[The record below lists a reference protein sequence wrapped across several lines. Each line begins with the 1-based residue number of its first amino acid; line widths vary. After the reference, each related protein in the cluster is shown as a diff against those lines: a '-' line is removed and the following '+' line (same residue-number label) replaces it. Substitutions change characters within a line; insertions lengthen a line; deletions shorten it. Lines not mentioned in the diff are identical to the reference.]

1 MFCLPLT
8 RRVEHSPRLDREK
21 KGKKKDERDREGKL
35 RNPRRR
41 QPRRWDRS
49 AHRPP
54 RWSPFYSF
62 VSSSFGSSAPERH
75 RLKQSNSPSEEIAI
89 ELKQER
95 ERVKGEYK
103 NKFYKKMR
111 RREVNLWWTVNFVD
125 LHVGSLRNF
134 LIMFRNPNRLTAVD
148 RTFYYSSL
156 VLVIIGERLRNVHET
171 RWPSIVHAF
180 QRRERKIN
188 ELMLKD
194 IAKNLLMVGNIR
206 SYEDSS
212 SYFVGGSQ
220 RWSSQVLRKRMKHAD
235 F

>member
-1 MFCLPLT
+1 MFWGRFSKENPMLGHARPP
-8 RRVEHSPRLDREK
+8 RKNGADEVSPRIADVLSPVDEESRTQPAVRPGKER
-21 KGKKKDERDREGKL
+21 KKKDERDREGKL

-134 LIMFRNPNRLTAVD
+134 LIMSRKPNRLTAVD
-148 RTFYYSSL
+148 RTFYYIRQ
-156 VLVIIGERLRNVHET
+156 V
-171 RWPSIVHAF
+171 
-180 QRRERKIN
+180 
-188 ELMLKD
+188 
-194 IAKNLLMVGNIR
+194 R
-206 SYEDSS
+206 SY
-212 SYFVGGSQ
+212 
-220 RWSSQVLRKRMKHAD
+220 W
-235 F
+235 